1 MKTTERLRYLGPVPR
16 ARAGYRK
23 VRLARDRTHRDPTV
37 VWSLGSGGVVGWRG
51 PHRVASH
58 ASWVGWH
65 APGPGEVPRGV
76 LGTYLVAVGARLRYR
91 VEQGSEY
98 EVAR

>member
-1 MKTTERLRYLGPVPR
+1 M
-16 ARAGYRK
+16 
-23 VRLARDRTHRDPTV
+23 

-76 LGTYLVAVGARLRYR
+76 LGTWYLVAVGAHGYGTGSST
-91 VEQGSEY
+91 EQGSEY

>member
-1 MKTTERLRYLGPVPR
+1 MAREDHGTVTVPRTR

-23 VRLARDRTHRDPTV
+23 VRLARDRTHSRDPTV

-65 APGPGEVPRGV
+65 APGPGEVLRGV
-76 LGTYLVAVGARLRYR
+76 LGPYLVAVQAVVQARFGYGT
-91 VEQGSEY
+91 GSR
-98 EVAR
+98 AG